1 MDGNWSVS
9 PSRSKPAF
17 GGSSRLR
24 VDLELEPAAQRMGRR
39 QKEFWLAGSNG
50 QSVGFNSMK
59 GFLSAAFH
67 RVTGLLATRAAA
79 PKGAALPG
87 KFQEYQAK
95 AEQGDAE
102 AQFNLGFCYDDG
114 RGVAKNYAE
123 AVKWYRK
130 AAGQNFAP
138 AQFNLGYC
146 YANGQGVA
154 KNYDKAV
161 KWFRKAAEQNY
172 APAQSNLGYCYDNGR
187 GVAKDYVE
195 AVTWYRKAA
204 ESGHTEAQLNL
215 GCCYANGQGVVKDKV
230 EAYAWF
236 SMAAKADSDAAK
248 SRDLLRKELTPQQ
261 FTDAQ
266 KRMKELRWQIAA
278 KFKPSTP

>member
-1 MDGNWSVS
+1 LRNAQLDG
-9 PSRSKPAF
+9 
-17 GGSSRLR
+17 
-24 VDLELEPAAQRMGRR
+24 AAAKG
-39 QKEFWLAGSNG
+39 FWLAGLNG
-50 QSVGFNSMK
+50 QSVAFDSMSR
-59 GFLSAAFH
+59 FLSAAFH
-67 RVTGLLATRAAA
+67 RVTGLLSTRAAA
-79 PKGAALPG
+79 PKGVAVPG
-87 KFQEYQAK
+87 ESQQYKAK

-114 RGVAKNYAE
+114 RGVAKNYAK

-130 AAGQNFAP
+130 AAEQNFAP

-146 YANGQGVA
+146 YDNGQGVA
-154 KNYDKAV
+154 KNYVEAV
-161 KWFRKAAEQNY
+161 KWYRKAAEQNF

-195 AVTWYRKAA
+195 AVKWYRKAA
-204 ESGHTEAQLNL
+204 EQGHTEAQLNL
-215 GCCYANGQGVVKDKV
+215 GYCYANGQGVAKDKA

-236 SMAAKADSDAAK
+236 SMAAKADSDAAE
-248 SRDLLRKELTPQQ
+248 SHDLLRKELTPKQ

-278 KFKPSTP
+278 NVSGNEAANRL